1 MDLSQSQSKFNIFLS
16 YDNKNKEKVIELR
29 EYLKSEGLTVW
40 MDKEQMPNGFIN
52 DLLYAGVRNSDLFLC
67 CLTENYPQRDNCK
80 LELNLAHAYGKK
92 ILTVFF
98 DNQNMSYSDI
108 LKKYEGVGFFFAGK
122 IIYKITDINKLKN
135 GIISALKDLV
145 TLK

>member
-1 MDLSQSQSKFNIFLS
+1 
-16 YDNKNKEKVIELR
+16 
-29 EYLKSEGLTVW
+29 
-40 MDKEQMPNGFIN
+40 
-52 DLLYAGVRNSDLFLC
+52 
-67 CLTENYPQRDNCK
+67 
-80 LELNLAHAYGKK
+80 
-92 ILTVFF
+92 
-98 DNQNMSYSDI
+98 MSYSDI